1 MAGKHTGL
9 RVPMD
14 PEALPSEREPGHD
27 LTSMAEKHTSVCVPM
42 DPEADTP
49 VFSETNGEPLSPI
62 FPEGGFRAWAT
73 VAGAFLIQ
81 FCGFG
86 YTTSFG
92 VYQDFYTRDYLSQSL
107 PSTIS
112 WIGSINS
119 FIVNAG
125 GLVSGR
131 LYDRGHFYLLL
142 YGGSLL
148 QCFSLFILSL
158 CKPQKLYQVL
168 LVQGIG
174 LGLGAGIVCVPSLA
188 VVSHYFFKRR
198 ALAMVIVA
206 SGAPLG
212 AVVHP
217 IMLNNT
223 LHSSLGFPGAV
234 RVSAG
239 LITGTLLIACS
250 MMHPR
255 LPPPSSYLPF
265 LKSLGHLAR
274 DKAYIFSTLGMT
286 TFAVGYY
293 FPLVYLQLDAVV
305 HGIDETFAFYSLV
318 IMNAANF
325 IGRLLPGL
333 VVERFG
339 ILNMFVTAAAC
350 GAVLILCMIA
360 LGSVASVVVLGIMY
374 GFCTGI
380 YITLIPPLVAM
391 LTNDIS
397 ELGLRIGITYAIVGI
412 GGLIGPPVSGA
423 LLTGRYVWWRPA
435 LFSGLIALVGLA
447 FFIATLVTV
456 RRKAALNVP
465 HAPTP
470 NSEKEKKPGTS
481 NRV

>member
-1 MAGKHTGL
+1 MAEKQASL
-9 RVPMD
+9 RVPTD
-14 PEALPSEREPGHD
+14 PEVE
-27 LTSMAEKHTSVCVPM
+27 
-42 DPEADTP
+42 TP
-49 VFSETNGEPLSPI
+49 VFSETDGEFTPPF

-112 WIGSINS
+112 WIGSINA
-119 FIVNAG
+119 FIVNAA

-131 LYDRGHFYLLL
+131 LYDRGHFYLLM

-148 QCFSLFILSL
+148 QCFSLFMLSL
-158 CKPQKLYQVL
+158 CKPQKLYQIL
-168 LVQGIG
+168 LAQGIG
-174 LGLGAGIVCVPSLA
+174 LSLGAGIVCVPSLV
-188 VVSHYFFKRR
+188 VVSHYFLKRR
-198 ALAMVIVA
+198 ALAMVVVA
-206 SGAPLG
+206 SGASLG

-223 LHSSLGFPGAV
+223 LHSSLGFPSAV
-234 RVSAG
+234 RASAG

-255 LPPPSSYLPF
+255 LPPPSSHPPF
-265 LKSLGHLAR
+265 WKSFGRFAR
-274 DKAYIFSTLGMT
+274 DKACIFTTLGCAIYILPGTPLTPGRMT

-293 FPLVYLQLDAVV
+293 FPLVYLQLDAVA
-305 HGIDETFAFYSLV
+305 HGIDKTFAFYSLV
-318 IMNAANF
+318 IMNAASF
-325 IGRLLPGL
+325 FGRLFPGL

-339 ILNMFVTAAAC
+339 ILNMFMAAVAG

-360 LGSVASVVVLGIMY
+360 LGSVASAVAIGIMY
-374 GFCTGI
+374 GFCAGI

-391 LTNDIS
+391 LTDDINCHR
-397 ELGLRIGITYAIVGI
+397 LRMGITYAIVGI
-412 GGLIGPPVSGA
+412 GGLVGPPINGA

-435 LFSGLIALVGLA
+435 LFSGLMALVGLA
-447 FFIATLVTV
+447 FFMATLVTV
-456 RRKAALNVP
+456 RRRATLNMP
-465 HAPTP
+465 HATTP
-470 NSEKEKKPGTS
+470 ISEEEEKPGTS
-481 NRV
+481 DGMQIAT